1 MIPTNSPSI
10 PEGYWQKSMNLYVC
24 YLLFNCKSG
33 CKTGL
38 CGIVASS
45 EPLSLTTVD
54 RRVWVIAGGITT
66 NRKKPKVFGK
76 NPDLRPLCPP
86 QIPYGLPWV

>member
-10 PEGYWQKSMNLYVC
+10 PEGYWQKSMNLHVY
-24 YLLFNCKSG
+24 YLLFNCKCG

-54 RRVWVIAGGITT
+54 KQVWGTAGGITT
-66 NRKKPKVFGK
+66 EKTPKY
-76 NPDLRPLCPP
+76 LERTLT
-86 QIPYGLPWV
+86 

>member
-1 MIPTNSPSI
+1 MIPTNSPTI

-24 YLLFNCKSG
+24 YLLFNCKGG

-45 EPLSLTTVD
+45 KPLSLTTVE
-54 RRVWVIAGGITT
+54 RQVWGNAGGITT
-66 NRKKPKVFGK
+66 RKKPKMF
-76 NPDLRPLCPP
+76 
-86 QIPYGLPWV
+86 